1 MVHALLF
8 QGYGRTGCNGAQA
21 VNSNNAGGGQ
31 RAGDNDR
38 RAFQILHAA
47 ASRLELCR
55 GDRPVIQARQASHD
69 TAGAHPIDLIR
80 KIVILR

>member
-31 RAGDNDR
+31 RA
-38 RAFQILHAA
+38 IMTAA
-47 ASRLELCR
+47 HFKSCMLRLRVWNYAVATGL
-55 GDRPVIQARQASHD
+55 
-69 TAGAHPIDLIR
+69 
-80 KIVILR
+80 

>member
-38 RAFQILHAA
+38 SAFKSCML
-47 ASRLELCR
+47 RLRVWNYAVATGL
-55 GDRPVIQARQASHD
+55 
-69 TAGAHPIDLIR
+69 
-80 KIVILR
+80 

>member
-1 MVHALLF
+1 LLF

-38 RAFQILHAA
+38 RAFKSCML
-47 ASRLELCR
+47 RLRVWNYAVATGL
-55 GDRPVIQARQASHD
+55 
-69 TAGAHPIDLIR
+69 
-80 KIVILR
+80 